1 MADADATGNDVANR
15 VMRRL
20 ELSKVRESSGVDGLV
35 YLRH

>member
-1 MADADATGNDVANR
+1 MAEADAAGNDVANR

-20 ELSKVRESSGVDGLV
+20 EVSKVCSSSNVDGLV